1 MNREEKNALSRQR
14 ILEAA
19 LEEFSQKGYEAASL
33 SNVCAEKGISKGII
47 YHYFKTKDDLFLS
60 CVEECFDRLTE
71 YLRDH
76 VQMEQGSIEERLEG
90 YFTARLAF
98 FQEHPV
104 YQRIFCEAVMT
115 PPAHLKG
122 EIQAQKRAFDA
133 LNIQIL
139 EQLLEPVSLR
149 THITKADVIETFQQF
164 QDFINAKYEMT
175 GIDRQGFEAHEAS
188 CKKALNILLY
198 GVIAREETAHV

>member
-1 MNREEKNALSRQR
+1 M
-14 ILEAA
+14 
-19 LEEFSQKGYEAASL
+19 
-33 SNVCAEKGISKGII
+33 
-47 YHYFKTKDDLFLS
+47 
-60 CVEECFDRLTE
+60 
-71 YLRDH
+71 
-76 VQMEQGSIEERLEG
+76 
-90 YFTARLAF
+90 
-98 FQEHPV
+98 

-198 GVIAREETAHV
+198 GVIATEETTHV